1 MRLVALL
8 SLAILSGA
16 LRAAP
21 APVIVLN
28 VNGVVGPATAD
39 YFHRGLKRAEKDGA
53 QLLVLQVDTPGGL
66 DTSMR
71 AIIKDI
77 LASPLPV
84 AVFVAP
90 SGARAASAGTYILY
104 ASHIAAMAPATNLG
118 AATPVQIGGFGGE
131 PKGKPGKDNSG
142 EERPGDADAGK
153 DAQSKDGQSKDGQSK
168 DGRSKDGQSK
178 AAAEKPKDVPES
190 ADTMTRKMTHDAAAY
205 IRALAQLRG
214 RNVEWAERAVKEAV
228 SLPASEAVTM
238 HVADLIA
245 ADLADLLA
253 KIDGRTFEI
262 QGRKL
267 TLNTKDATL
276 VRIEPDWR
284 SQLLAVITDPSVA
297 YILMLLG
304 VYGLL
309 FELYNPGLVLPGV
322 VGAICLLVGLYALQ
336 TLPINYAGL
345 GLIVVGIGFI
355 VAELFVT
362 SYGALG
368 VGGVIAFVLGSVML
382 IDTDVPGYS
391 LPWSLIAIFAIA
403 SALFF
408 LAVVGM
414 AVRASKRP
422 VVSGREELI
431 GAHGEVIQEADG
443 EWWARVHS
451 ETWKVKSAV
460 PLHRG
465 QRIRV
470 NTIDGLVLNVEP
482 ESPTR

>member
-1 MRLVALL
+1 MRLVVLL
-8 SLAILSGA
+8 VLSILSGA
-16 LRAAP
+16 SSAAP

-28 VNGVVGPATAD
+28 VNGVIGPATAD

-77 LASPLPV
+77 LASPIPV
-84 AVFVAP
+84 AVYVAP

-131 PKGKPGKDNSG
+131 PGKDKGGNDKPGDT
-142 EERPGDADAGK
+142 DAGK
-153 DAQSKDGQSKDGQSK
+153 DAQSKDGQRKD
-168 DGRSKDGQSK
+168 
-178 AAAEKPKDVPES
+178 AAEKPKDVPES
-190 ADTMTRKMTHDAAAY
+190 GDTMTRKMTHDAAAY
-205 IRALAQLRG
+205 IRGLAQLRG
-214 RNVEWAERAVKEAV
+214 RNVEWAERAVNEAV
-228 SLPASEAVTM
+228 SLPASEAVKM

-245 ADLADLLA
+245 SDLADLLA

-262 QGRKL
+262 QARKL
-267 TLNTKDATL
+267 TLNTKDATS

-322 VGAICLLVGLYALQ
+322 VGAICLLTGLYALQ

-345 GLIVVGIGFI
+345 GLIIVGIGFI

-408 LAVVGM
+408 LTVVGM

-431 GAHGEVIQEADG
+431 GARGEVIQEADG

-482 ESPTR
+482 ESPPR